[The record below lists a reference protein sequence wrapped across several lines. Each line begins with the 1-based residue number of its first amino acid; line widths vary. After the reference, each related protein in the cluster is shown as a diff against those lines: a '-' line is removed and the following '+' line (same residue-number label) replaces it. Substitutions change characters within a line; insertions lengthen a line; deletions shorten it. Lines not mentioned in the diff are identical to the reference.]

1 MVAPPLTPPTHIEQA
16 LYTRDDYAEMVRR
29 AESDGVDTTFE
40 LVWGEIVA
48 KMPTLLHAKIAA
60 RLLIKL
66 GAFVMEHGL
75 GDVMTEANY
84 HLPNDPH
91 NDRVPDLSFIRADR
105 NLPTIE
111 QGSAPFMPDLAVEVK
126 SDGNT
131 YKELR
136 EKASYFLHG
145 GARLVW
151 LVYPQRREV
160 EVCTLNAGGGL
171 TIQTVTGDESTLSG
185 GEVIPNFTLAL
196 KDIFLP
202 LPPPAPQPDDGKG
215 S

>member
-1 MVAPPLTPPTHIEQA
+1 MVAPPLTPPTLIEQA
-16 LYTRDDYAEMVRR
+16 LYTRDEYADMVRR
-29 AESDGVDTTFE
+29 AESDGVDTTYE
-40 LVWGEIVA
+40 LIWGEIVA
-48 KMPTLLHAKIAA
+48 KMPTLLHAKVAA
-60 RLLIKL
+60 RLVIKL
-66 GAFVMEHGL
+66 GAFALEHNL

-91 NDRVPDLSFIRADR
+91 NDRVPDVSFIRADR

-111 QGSAPFMPDLAVEVK
+111 QGSAPFMPDLAIEVK

-151 LVYPQRREV
+151 LVYPARREV
-160 EVCTLNAGGGL
+160 EVCTLNTGGGL
-171 TIQTVTGDESTLSG
+171 NIQTVTGEDSTLNG
-185 GEVIPNFTLAL
+185 GEVVPNFSLAL

-202 LPPPAPQPDDGKG
+202 LPATPKPDADKK
-215 S
+215 